1 MTGHLLHIG
10 YPKTGSTF
18 LQRWFAAHPQLAF
31 SDGGIAG
38 FRDVYAIA
46 RDSVTPRASEL
57 LFRVTSCEG
66 LTAPHANA
74 GDAVVEYGTDRRLDM
89 LSSQAAVCTTVAE
102 LFPNALVLIV
112 TRGFRAMILSSYSQ
126 YVRSGGDVDLADL
139 IARNTNL
146 SQLDPWNYDALIDL
160 YTRAFGDE
168 NVIVM
173 PYELLRDD
181 ADAFTRALEARLGLA
196 HLEMKAERA
205 NASLSAVEMYWY
217 PRFTRAVRALP
228 IGSGLRRLY
237 DRGAFANRF
246 RRPIHI
252 LQRVRPGRPV
262 TADAIPDEIV
272 NAYRGKAERLRTN
285 PLYVPYAADY
295 LHE

>member
-1 MTGHLLHIG
+1 L
-10 YPKTGSTF
+10 
-18 LQRWFAAHPQLAF
+18 
-31 SDGGIAG
+31 
-38 FRDVYAIA
+38 
-46 RDSVTPRASEL
+46 
-57 LFRVTSCEG
+57 
-66 LTAPHANA
+66 
-74 GDAVVEYGTDRRLDM
+74 
-89 LSSQAAVCTTVAE
+89 AE

-139 IARNTNL
+139 IAMNTNL

-160 YTRAFGDE
+160 YTRAFGE
-168 NVIVM
+168 ANVIVM
-173 PYELLRDD
+173 PYELLRED
-181 ADAFTRALEARLGLA
+181 AGAFTRSLETRLGLA
-196 HLEMKAERA
+196 HLEMKADRV

-228 IGSGLRRLY
+228 IGSRLRRLY
-237 DRGAFANRF
+237 HRGAFANRF
-246 RRPIHI
+246 RRPIDM

-272 NAYRGKAERLRTN
+272 NAYRGKAERLRAN
-285 PLYVPYAADY
+285 PLYAPYAADY